1 LGVGRAGNR
10 DKGIVSENIRQAN
23 AMRRANKK
31 DANQSEIERRV
42 KRLGVQVIDTSGLK
56 EDTFDMI
63 VIFRG
68 TTYLVEVKNPD
79 YLPKYFFTS
88 DAQTQNELLDKLLT
102 GNERKTKDKCELA
115 GTRLIV
121 TYSAD
126 HLLREIGGLPRP
138 FGN

>member
-1 LGVGRAGNR
+1 MA
-10 DKGIVSENIRQAN
+10 RQG
-23 AMRRANKK
+23 NKK
-31 DANQSEIERRV
+31 DTNQAEIEKRIKRV
-42 KRLGVQVIDTSGLK
+42 GVQVIDTSGLK

-88 DAQTQNELLDKLLT
+88 DAETQRELLDSKLT
-102 GNERKTKDKCELA
+102 DNERKTKKKCELA

>member
-1 LGVGRAGNR
+1 MA
-10 DKGIVSENIRQAN
+10 
-23 AMRRANKK
+23 RRANKK
-31 DANQSEIERRV
+31 DSNQAEIERRV
-42 KRLGVQVIDTSGLK
+42 KRVGVQVIDTSGLK

-88 DAQTQNELLDKLLT
+88 DAQKQNELLDKMLT
-102 GNERKTKDKCELA
+102 DNELKTKKKCELA

>member
-1 LGVGRAGNR
+1 
-10 DKGIVSENIRQAN
+10 
-23 AMRRANKK
+23 MRRANKK
-31 DANQSEIERRV
+31 DSNQAEIE
-42 KRLGVQVIDTSGLK
+42 KRIKPVGAQVIDTSGLK

-88 DAQTQNELLDKLLT
+88 DAQTQNELLDKMLT
-102 GNERKTKDKCELA
+102 DNELKTKTKCELA

-121 TYSAD
+121 TYSAY

>member
-1 LGVGRAGNR
+1 MDINNNNSGGDRRANT
-10 DKGIVSENIRQAN
+10 RQ
-23 AMRRANKK
+23 MRRASKK
-31 DANQSEIERRV
+31 DANQAEIERRL
-42 KRLGVQVIDTSGLK
+42 KRVGVQVIDTSGLK

-63 VIFRG
+63 LIFRG

-88 DAQTQNELLDKLLT
+88 DRDTQTELLDKMLT
-102 GNERKTKDKCELA
+102 DNERKTQAKCEKG

-126 HLLREIGGLPRP
+126 HCLREIGGLPKP
-138 FGN
+138 FDNQ